1 MELNVNRIISKV
13 SNTYH
18 FFVTN
23 LAKNSN
29 TKIKLLTHTNT
40 ERWSDTE
47 SEKTVLLGC
56 ILTLLVEQI

>member
-29 TKIKLLTHTNT
+29 TKIQLLTHTNT
-40 ERWSDTE
+40 ERWRVIQ
-47 SEKTVLLGC
+47 KVKRQC
-56 ILTLLVEQI
+56 CWAAY